1 MPPAINFT
9 QDTILN
15 QAIEIVRKE
24 GLQALTARKIAQNLG
39 CSTQPVYSAFG
50 SMQELQEA
58 VLKKAK
64 AYAISY
70 LLQSSPDEEP
80 FLAIGLQYFR
90 FAQEEQELF
99 KVLFLSPRA
108 DEEDEDDDIFTPPLL
123 VERMKGDQHL
133 QNLDEATLKRLLSNM
148 WIYTHGLATLSQAS
162 THTYSEEFA
171 RERLLQMGEVLI
183 TWEQFQHHGINMHEL
198 GLKYIQE
205 SAKNKD
211 QE

>member
-1 MPPAINFT
+1 MPPPINFS

-15 QAIEIVRKE
+15 EAVEIVRKE

-58 VLKKAK
+58 VLRRVK
-64 AYAISY
+64 AYALHY
-70 LLQSSPDEEP
+70 LLQGPKDEEP

-99 KVLFLSPRA
+99 KLFFLSPHA
-108 DEEDEDDDIFTPPLL
+108 EDPEQDIFTPPLL
-123 VERMKGDQHL
+123 VERMKLDQHL

-148 WIYTHGLATLSQAS
+148 WIYTHGLTTLSYAS
-162 THTYSEEFA
+162 AQTYSEEFA
-171 RERLLQMGEVLI
+171 RERLMEMGEILI
-183 TWEQFQHHGINMHEL
+183 TWEQFQQKGINLHEL
-198 GLKYIQE
+198 GMKYMQE
-205 SAKNKD
+205 STNDKK